1 MRAIHLL
8 PLGAALIAG
17 APSHADVCGCAGS
30 PATLGA
36 FDSADPDTWPT
47 VDGRPTTI
55 TGNAITLPLSADGVL
70 VFDSFTLSNAPGGAN
85 ATLVF
90 APNASNT
97 PVRLLVAGDV
107 VVGAGDVLDVRG
119 GPGESGSTTAGAGRG
134 GLGGPGGFKGGDAAT
149 PFYNFQTIGGNG
161 FGPGGGAPGDP
172 ATNGGVRDAGS
183 PGLYVGPSDLL
194 PLLGGS
200 GGGGAS
206 TTNATSSGVSGGGG
220 GGGGALLVAANG
232 TITVDGTIDASG
244 GRGGSLVNGT
254 FGAVGGSGSGGTL
267 RLLADTVRGSGQLLA
282 RGGIAPVFGS
292 AAEVGGLG
300 RIRVEAFTNQL
311 ATANTDPVMQVAAAP
326 GTLENALSPAIAIVE
341 VGGAAVAQP
350 AIGYSGSLGSVDVI
364 VPAPG
369 LVPVRVES
377 RFVASGTQ
385 VALVAKPRFGALAP
399 LAASATLAA
408 CQPSGVCTGD
418 ASFSLQ
424 PGDYSIEARATF
436 EAP

>member
-8 PLGAALIAG
+8 SLGAALFAG

-36 FDSADPDTWPT
+36 FDSADPETWPT
-47 VDGRPTTI
+47 VEGRPTTI
-55 TGNAITLPLSADGVL
+55 AGATITLPLSEDGIL

-85 ATLVF
+85 VSLVF

-107 VVGAGDVLDVRG
+107 VVGAADVLDVRG
-119 GPGESGSTTAGAGRG
+119 VPGENGTTTTGAGRG

-149 PFYNFQTIGGNG
+149 PFFNFQTIGGNG

-172 ATNGGVRDAGS
+172 ASTAGIKDAGS
-183 PGLYVGPSDLL
+183 PGLYVGPADLQ

-200 GGGGAS
+200 GGGGGS

-220 GGGGALLVAANG
+220 GGGGALLIAANG

-254 FGAVGGSGSGGTL
+254 LGAVGGSGSGGSI
-267 RLLADTVRGSGQLLA
+267 RLLADTVRGSGLLHA
-282 RGGIAPVFGS
+282 RGGATPAFGT
-292 AAEVGGLG
+292 ATEIGGTG
-300 RIRVEAFTNQL
+300 RIRVEAFTNQI
-311 ATANTDPVMQVAAAP
+311 ATGNTDPVMQVAAAP
-326 GTLENALSPAIAIVE
+326 GTLENALSPSVAIVD

-350 AIGYSGSLGSVDVI
+350 AIGFSGSLGSVDVI

-369 LVPVRVES
+369 LVPVRVAT
-377 RFVASGTQ
+377 RYVPSGTR
-385 VALVAKPRFGALAP
+385 VDLVAKPRYGALVPFAG
-399 LAASATLAA
+399 SATLGA
-408 CQPSGVCTGD
+408 CQPSGTCEGT
-418 ASFSLQ
+418 ASFDLA

-436 EAP
+436 EVP

>member
-1 MRAIHLL
+1 MRSIHLL
-8 PLGAALIAG
+8 PLGVALFAH
-17 APSHADVCGCAGS
+17 APAHADVCGCAGS

-47 VDGRPTTI
+47 VEGRPTTI
-55 TGNAITLPLSADGVL
+55 AGSTITLPLSADGVL

-97 PVRLLVAGDV
+97 PARLLVAGDV

-119 GPGESGSTTAGAGRG
+119 APGESGTTTAGAGRG

-149 PFYNFQTIGGNG
+149 PFFNFQTIGGQG

-172 ATNGGVRDAGS
+172 ALGTGGNRDAGAS
-183 PGLYVGPSDLL
+183 ATYVGPPDLL

-206 TTNATSSGVSGGGG
+206 TINAANSAASGGGG

-232 TITVDGTIDASG
+232 TVTIDGTVEASG
-244 GRGGSLVNGT
+244 GRGGDYNSSTL
-254 FGAVGGSGSGGTL
+254 GASGGAGSGGAI
-267 RLLADTVRGSGQLLA
+267 RLLADTVRGTGFLRA
-282 RGGIAPVFGS
+282 RGGVAS
-292 AAEVGGLG
+292 AAGKGAGGLG

-311 ATANTDPVMQVAAAP
+311 ATTNTDPVMQVAATP

-369 LVPVRVES
+369 VVPVRVES
-377 RFVASGTQ
+377 RFVASGTT
-385 VALVAKPRFGALAP
+385 VELRAKPRFGALAP
-399 LAASATLAA
+399 LADTATLAS
-408 CQPSGVCTGD
+408 CLPNGVCTGTAD
-418 ASFSLQ
+418 FDLQ

-436 EAP
+436 EVP